1 MIRESANFSTREPSV
16 GAHRASARAFLLFLV
31 ATWAT
36 FLTVYP
42 YKHHFSRA
50 FKLFHSMR

>member
-31 ATWAT
+31 AT
-36 FLTVYP
+36 
-42 YKHHFSRA
+42 
-50 FKLFHSMR
+50 